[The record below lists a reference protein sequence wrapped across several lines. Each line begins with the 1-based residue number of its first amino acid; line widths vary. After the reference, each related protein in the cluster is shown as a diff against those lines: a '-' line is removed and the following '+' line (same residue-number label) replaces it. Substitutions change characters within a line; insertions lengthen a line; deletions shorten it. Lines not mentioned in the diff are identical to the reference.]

1 MSLGRGFE
9 HQGVVS
15 EKDKLS
21 KKDIFGFGRS
31 CRFILALRLTGGLV
45 KRISEDGV
53 LLL

>member
-1 MSLGRGFE
+1 MSLGKGFE

-21 KKDIFGFGRS
+21 KQDIFGFGRS